1 LPFNDPE
8 QLFKDILDSIERID
22 QFIAGMDL
30 TAYQQDEKTKAA
42 VERKIQI
49 LTEAIIRLEQTEGRD
64 AHPEIDWSAY
74 RGMGNFIRHSYH
86 RVSDEIVWNTLKEDL
101 PVLRQIVRNKLGQ

>member
-8 QLFKDILDSIERID
+8 RLFKDILESIEQID
-22 QFIAGMDL
+22 QFIACMDL
-30 TAYQQDEKTKAA
+30 AAYQQDEKTKAA

-49 LTEAIIRLEQTEGRD
+49 LTEAITRLEQTGGRD
-64 AHPEIDWSAY
+64 THPEIDWSAY

-101 PVLRQIVRNKLGQ
+101 PVLRQIIKKKLGQ